1 MSAVSPPASTATI
14 DAWLGL
20 NREIAALVRAGVPL
34 ESGLLA
40 GALADA
46 ESQGELSHRL
56 ATRLQAGE
64 SLLEAVEAEGDRLPA
79 AYRAVVAAGLR
90 AGRLSEALETVTA
103 VAESLAELRR
113 RLRVAMIY
121 PAIVLTLAYVL
132 FVGFVVWVAPRIEEM
147 FVVMRLPPGR
157 LAPLLGMLRQTVS
170 LWGPAIPA
178 AVLLAGVGWFAWNT
192 FGGGGGSVRL
202 WRRLPVTGSILRHAE
217 MGAYCELLSL
227 LVAHDVPLPT
237 ALRLAG
243 EAIGTEPW
251 RGASRQAAERLDAGC
266 ALVESLAG
274 THILSPLLSWL
285 MAGSARNLAASLQR
299 AAQLYQRRAQVRS
312 DWLRLFAP
320 LAVLVIVGGGGVLLY
335 GLAIFG
341 PVMEMLD
348 RLTVEPFGT

>member
-1 MSAVSPPASTATI
+1 
-14 DAWLGL
+14 
-20 NREIAALVRAGVPL
+20 
-34 ESGLLA
+34 
-40 GALADA
+40 
-46 ESQGELSHRL
+46 
-56 ATRLQAGE
+56 
-64 SLLEAVEAEGDRLPA
+64 
-79 AYRAVVAAGLR
+79 
-90 AGRLSEALETVTA
+90 
-103 VAESLAELRR
+103 
-113 RLRVAMIY
+113 
-121 PAIVLTLAYVL
+121 
-132 FVGFVVWVAPRIEEM
+132 
-147 FVVMRLPPGR
+147 
-157 LAPLLGMLRQTVS
+157 
-170 LWGPAIPA
+170 
-178 AVLLAGVGWFAWNT
+178 
-192 FGGGGGSVRL
+192 
-202 WRRLPVTGSILRHAE
+202 

-227 LVAHDVPLPT
+227 LVADDVPLPT

-243 EAIGTEPW
+243 EAIGAEPW

-335 GLAIFG
+335 GLAIFV